1 MRRFAVVACF
11 LLLACVQAGGQ
22 FFQSVDEWLQKQQQK
37 HPFDTN
43 YIYRPQERWRL
54 RTTAKVE
61 GESVLL
67 VAVTPDIN
75 KYGLNLNRL
84 PKYKQTFGVGY
95 RSLIID
101 AGFAPVGNN
110 YSFGGGLNIQGNRV
124 GVSLE
129 GGASIGFKGVALVDE
144 DKTKDLPE
152 DGFLVM
158 NAGLSAY
165 YAFNGKRFSMP
176 AAMNQAFRQRK
187 GAGSFLA
194 TLAIRTYGI
203 ILNKNADLNA
213 QPENAW
219 TGLIGL
225 GGGYAYNFVPSENW
239 LIHIGLTET
248 VGFLNSSA
256 AKIDG
261 IEYGFKTEVPAF
273 VTKGSAAVLYY
284 WGKWYTGVYANY
296 DSTLYLGENNVAFL
310 FSRDSYNANLT
321 LGVRF

>member
-1 MRRFAVVACF
+1 MRRIAVVACF

-61 GESVLL
+61 GESVL
-67 VAVTPDIN
+67 
-75 KYGLNLNRL
+75 
-84 PKYKQTFGVGY
+84 
-95 RSLIID
+95 
-101 AGFAPVGNN
+101 
-110 YSFGGGLNIQGNRV
+110 
-124 GVSLE
+124 
-129 GGASIGFKGVALVDE
+129 
-144 DKTKDLPE
+144 
-152 DGFLVM
+152 
-158 NAGLSAY
+158 
-165 YAFNGKRFSMP
+165 
-176 AAMNQAFRQRK
+176 
-187 GAGSFLA
+187 
-194 TLAIRTYGI
+194 
-203 ILNKNADLNA
+203 
-213 QPENAW
+213 
-219 TGLIGL
+219 L